1 MTISSVYNEMFDINR
16 QKDMRKFFLNIAI
29 QGYKK
34 SFLKNETITINYN
47 KPYIAIITKGLI
59 KQFISNKN
67 GKIKVLYLLQPG
79 EIFGEFS
86 YLGGGFDL
94 IEGQAIKDS
103 EISIIFEDKLSSIL
117 ETNPDMYK
125 YIAHSMSRKFR
136 IVTMQMS
143 DLIFKDSMGRLCDFL
158 IRLFYQ
164 QGKKIK
170 KGYIIDIPLT
180 HENIANLIGCDRVT
194 VTKGLNKLKKEG
206 LIEIDGKK
214 IIIKDLRYLEKYVDS

>member
-214 IIIKDLRYLEKYVDS
+214 IIIKDLRYLENYVDS